1 LVLERTTIFNAAEI
15 IKTDIQVE
23 MINYA
28 NSSATTNV
36 ISNFGGGAGTTI
48 LFRYIFKKC
57 SKSSSITNV
66 LPIITKLM

>member
-1 LVLERTTIFNAAEI
+1 MQILLT
-15 IKTDIQVE
+15 
-23 MINYA
+23 
-28 NSSATTNV
+28 TTNV
-36 ISNFGGGAGTTI
+36 ICNFGGGAGTTI